1 MRLAYGSECEMVKR
15 SDGEG
20 HIRFKDRLASFAEL
34 SGDPFDET
42 TDEAFA
48 EWMSLVNEGLAAVG
62 RPRVSAEAEFNSDS
76 MREMFD
82 AAFTPEEA
90 AAAVID
96 SRWNSG

>member
-1 MRLAYGSECEMVKR
+1 MVKR

-48 EWMSLVNEGLAAVG
+48 EWMDLVNEGLVTFEIAK
-62 RPRVSAEAEFNSDS
+62 
-76 MREMFD
+76 
-82 AAFTPEEA
+82 A
-90 AAAVID
+90 AATKPGDFDLRMNVFD
-96 SRWNSG
+96 NNSQGLHGSANLSSVRDEFVARGA

>member
-1 MRLAYGSECEMVKR
+1 MVKR

-48 EWMSLVNEGLAAVG
+48 EWMNLVNEGLAAVG

-82 AAFTPEEA
+82 AACPAEEA
-90 AAAVID
+90 VTVVIE
-96 SRWNSG
+96 SRRNS

>member
-1 MRLAYGSECEMVKR
+1 MVKR

-62 RPRVSAEAEFNSDS
+62 LPRVSAEAECNSDS

-82 AAFTPEEA
+82 AAFPAEEA
-90 AAAVID
+90 VTVVIE
-96 SRWNSG
+96 SRRNS

>member
-1 MRLAYGSECEMVKR
+1 MVKR

-48 EWMSLVNEGLAAVG
+48 EWMDLVNERLAAASQ
-62 RPRVSAEAEFNSDS
+62 PQVSSDAKFDS
-76 MREMFD
+76 DTMREMFD
-82 AAFTPEEA
+82 AAFLADEA
-90 AAAVID
+90 VTVVIE
-96 SRWNSG
+96 SRPNSGQN